1 MMGCRA
7 GLALMGILALLA
19 SVDEAEAAR
28 LRFHYGP
35 TGCRGSA
42 YDPAGAVSVVS
53 ERGSWFGVVRE
64 PCNSRLPRPPQ
75 YITYR
80 PPYTGRPVTV
90 PVALPEG
97 TPRIEHRGGRLV
109 YNYGS
114 YTVEVEFLSDGS
126 ADVIYN
132 PGPFRCP

>member
-1 MMGCRA
+1 MRIRSLGSVVAAAALVLA
-7 GLALMGILALLA
+7 GESGTAL
-19 SVDEAEAAR
+19 AAR

-35 TGCRGSA
+35 GTSYA
-42 YDPAGAVSVVS
+42 SPYDAATAPRA
-53 ERGSWFGVVRE
+53 ERVSWFGTVCE
-64 PCNSRLPRPPQ
+64 PYNGRLPRPPC

-80 PPYTGRPVTV
+80 HPFTGAPITL

-97 TPRIEHRGGRLV
+97 TPRIEHRGRRLI

-114 YTVEVEFLSDGS
+114 YTVEVQFLPDGS

-132 PGPFRCP
+132 AGPGRCP